1 MTGKN
6 KIKFCLVGAGRMGV
20 RWAKIIGSS
29 PQAELSF
36 VVDNNLDSAK
46 RAAEVYKAGY
56 SDHWN
61 VKDLKER
68 GIKAF
73 LVATPHKYLAVYAAN
88 ALAAGIHVLV
98 EKPGAT
104 SVEEMQNLLR
114 LSKSHKAFLMVGFNY
129 RFFDAIARA
138 KKIVDSGKIGKVNFI
153 RIQHGHGG
161 RSGYGREWRMNKAMA
176 GGGVLM
182 DQGVHLLDL
191 VNYFFA
197 SPVTK
202 ALGVQADLYWRA
214 GVEDNAFAILQN
226 NAGQVASLHVSLT
239 QWKPLF
245 SLDIYG
251 ARGYCSVNGLG
262 KKYGGSEI
270 LTVGIK
276 DKNDEIKETV
286 INCNPDAENSLR
298 LELAEFVKAVRK
310 RKTSS
315 PNGQD
320 ALAVL
325 NIVKKIYSA

>member
-6 KIKFCLVGAGRMGV
+6 KIKFCLVGAGRMGA

-29 PQAELSF
+29 SQAELCF
-36 VVDNNLDSAK
+36 VMDNNLENAK
-46 RAAEVYKAGY
+46 KAADEFKVGY
-56 SDHWN
+56 GNKFD
-61 VKDLKER
+61 VETLKQKGVE
-68 GIKAF
+68 AL
-73 LVATPHKYLAVYAAN
+73 LVATPHKYLAFYTAQ
-88 ALAAGIHVLV
+88 ALKAGIHVLV

-104 SVEEMQNLLR
+104 SMEEMQKLLK
-114 LSKSHKAFLMVGFNY
+114 LSKRHRALLKVGFNY

-138 KKIVDSGKIGKVNFI
+138 KKIVASGKIGKVNFI
-153 RIQHGHGG
+153 RIQHGHAG
-161 RSGYGREWRMNKAMA
+161 RPGYGQEWRMDKTMA

-202 ALGVQADLYWRA
+202 ALGVQTDLYWNT

-262 KKYGGSEI
+262 KKYGGSEV

-276 DKNDEIKETV
+276 NKNNIIKEIV

-298 LELAEFVKAVRK
+298 LELAEFVKAIK
-310 RKTSS
+310 KKKTSA
-315 PNGQD
+315 PGGQD

-325 NIVKKIYSA
+325 KIVKKLYSV